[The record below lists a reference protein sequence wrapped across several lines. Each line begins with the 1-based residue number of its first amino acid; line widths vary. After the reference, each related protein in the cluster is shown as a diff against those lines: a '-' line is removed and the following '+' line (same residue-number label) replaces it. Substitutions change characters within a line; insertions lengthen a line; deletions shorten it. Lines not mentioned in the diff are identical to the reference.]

1 MSFAAKVLNIGGWST
16 QVTYMAELLP
26 ELTGVPMF
34 MYVEDQ
40 QRYYSK
46 VYIILFVVLYIATPP
61 FHYIIQTARTLASM
75 VGVITGVSSGVSEKT
90 YST

>member
-1 MSFAAKVLNIGGWST
+1 MFGFLAPLTVTAPWDWLPMATFGVLSLLCGTLQW
-16 QVTYMAELLP
+16 LLP

-46 VYIILFVVLYIATPP
+46 VKIILFVVFYIKYT
-61 FHYIIQTARTLASM
+61 
-75 VGVITGVSSGVSEKT
+75 
-90 YST
+90 